1 MQSTLKQDQTT
12 RTLLFRYRYFL
23 TKYNR
28 LTTFIVPP
36 SFLSNG
42 SSPPSLSLSLSSQVY
57 SIHVTFHPS
66 LSPYIPPFLDTKPH
80 REFQLSASFNFHCE
94 SNFFHVRRTHGKRR
108 RRWRGHAKLR
118 RVGRAREIA
127 VHLIARLGRPTA
139 NTPSYLVCDN
149 GLGTRWQ
156 SVHVPRCAHRVNFV
170 RQGAPLVS
178 LVGRGPAR
186 RELLRGWLTRCDGK
200 QTTRRLQFSDN
211 GPVDA
216 LFSETLEPSL
226 GYWTKRKER
235 LG

>member
-1 MQSTLKQDQTT
+1 M
-12 RTLLFRYRYFL
+12 
-23 TKYNR
+23 
-28 LTTFIVPP
+28 
-36 SFLSNG
+36 
-42 SSPPSLSLSLSSQVY
+42 SLSILPSPLIFLPSSTPNHTGNFNCLPT
-57 SIHVTFHPS
+57 SISIVNR
-66 LSPYIPPFLDTKPH
+66 I
-80 REFQLSASFNFHCE
+80 SFTYE
-94 SNFFHVRRTHGKRR
+94 
-108 RRWRGHAKLR
+108 GHTANVDDGDAATPKLR

-127 VHLIARLGRPTA
+127 VRLIARLGRPTA

-235 LG
+235 LGLLACLLWGLIAKDWSKILL

>member
-12 RTLLFRYRYFL
+12 RTLLFQYRYFL

-42 SSPPSLSLSLSSQVY
+42 SSPPSLSLSLSPRKF
-57 SIHVTFHPS
+57 IPFMS
-66 LSPYIPPFLDTKPH
+66 LSILPSPLIFLPSSTPNH
-80 REFQLSASFNFHCE
+80 TGNFNCLPTSISIVNRISFTYE
-94 SNFFHVRRTHGKRR
+94 
-108 RRWRGHAKLR
+108 GHTANVDDGDAATPKLR

-127 VHLIARLGRPTA
+127 VRLIARLGRPTA

-186 RELLRGWLTRCDGK
+186 RELLRG
-200 QTTRRLQFSDN
+200 
-211 GPVDA
+211 
-216 LFSETLEPSL
+216 
-226 GYWTKRKER
+226 
-235 LG
+235 

>member
-42 SSPPSLSLSLSSQVY
+42 SSPPSLSLSLSPRKF
-57 SIHVTFHPS
+57 IPFMS
-66 LSPYIPPFLDTKPH
+66 LSILPSPLIFLPSSTPNH
-80 REFQLSASFNFHCE
+80 TGNFNCLPTSISIVNRISFTYE
-94 SNFFHVRRTHGKRR
+94 
-108 RRWRGHAKLR
+108 GHTANVDDGDAATPKLR

-127 VHLIARLGRPTA
+127 VRLIARLGRPTA

-186 RELLRGWLTRCDGK
+186 RELLRG
-200 QTTRRLQFSDN
+200 
-211 GPVDA
+211 
-216 LFSETLEPSL
+216 
-226 GYWTKRKER
+226 
-235 LG
+235 

>member
-42 SSPPSLSLSLSSQVY
+42 SSPPSLSLSLSPRKF
-57 SIHVTFHPS
+57 IPFMS
-66 LSPYIPPFLDTKPH
+66 LSILPSPLIFLPSSTPNH
-80 REFQLSASFNFHCE
+80 TGNFNCLPTSISIVNRISFTYEGYTAN
-94 SNFFHVRRTHGKRR
+94 VDDGDAATP
-108 RRWRGHAKLR
+108 KLR

-127 VHLIARLGRPTA
+127 VRLIARLGRPTA

-186 RELLRGWLTRCDGK
+186 RELLRG
-200 QTTRRLQFSDN
+200 
-211 GPVDA
+211 
-216 LFSETLEPSL
+216 
-226 GYWTKRKER
+226 
-235 LG
+235 

>member
-12 RTLLFRYRYFL
+12 RPLLFQYRYFL

-28 LTTFIVPP
+28 LTTFIIPP

-42 SSPPSLSLSLSSQVY
+42 SSPPSLSLSLSPRKF
-57 SIHVTFHPS
+57 IPFMS
-66 LSPYIPPFLDTKPH
+66 LSILPSPLIFLPSSTPNH
-80 REFQLSASFNFHCE
+80 TGNFNCLPTSISIVNRISFTYE
-94 SNFFHVRRTHGKRR
+94 
-108 RRWRGHAKLR
+108 GHTANVDDGDAATPKLR

-127 VHLIARLGRPTA
+127 VRLIARLGRPTA

-186 RELLRGWLTRCDGK
+186 RELLRG
-200 QTTRRLQFSDN
+200 
-211 GPVDA
+211 
-216 LFSETLEPSL
+216 
-226 GYWTKRKER
+226 
-235 LG
+235 

>member
-12 RTLLFRYRYFL
+12 RPLLFQYRYFL

-42 SSPPSLSLSLSSQVY
+42 SSPPSLSLSLSPRKF
-57 SIHVTFHPS
+57 IPFMS
-66 LSPYIPPFLDTKPH
+66 LSILPSPLIFLPSSTPNHTGNFNCLPPSISIVN
-80 REFQLSASFNFHCE
+80 RISFTYE
-94 SNFFHVRRTHGKRR
+94 
-108 RRWRGHAKLR
+108 GHTANVDDGDAATPKLR

-127 VHLIARLGRPTA
+127 VRLIARLGRPTA

-186 RELLRGWLTRCDGK
+186 RELLRG
-200 QTTRRLQFSDN
+200 
-211 GPVDA
+211 
-216 LFSETLEPSL
+216 
-226 GYWTKRKER
+226 
-235 LG
+235 